1 MNMNDL
7 RLDYFIRQDLKL
19 YQHKEHFHFNTDT
32 RLLANFLKVNDQE
45 TVLDIGTN
53 NGALLLW
60 VDQFEVKK
68 LYGVEVLKEAY
79 DIARLNADTF
89 FQHEH
94 EIIHAPIQ
102 EVNVESVDVIIS
114 NPPFFTQKETHPN
127 VKMDMRQL
135 GRIEINLTLEEL
147 IKHANRLLKSNGR
160 FYFVHRPTRMQEIL
174 TTLNQYSFGAK
185 RVAFAYDKDHECKSI
200 LIEAIKERRC
210 NCQILPPIEI

>member
-1 MNMNDL
+1 MNDL
-7 RLDYFIRQDLKL
+7 RLDYFIRQDFKL

-135 GRIEINLTLEEL
+135 GRIEINLTLDEL
-147 IKHANRLLKSNGR
+147 IKHANRLLKR
-160 FYFVHRPTRMQEIL
+160 AL
-174 TTLNQYSFGAK
+174 
-185 RVAFAYDKDHECKSI
+185 
-200 LIEAIKERRC
+200 
-210 NCQILPPIEI
+210 

>member
-1 MNMNDL
+1 MNDL
-7 RLDYFIRQDLKL
+7 RLDYFIRQDFKL

-135 GRIEINLTLEEL
+135 GRIEINLTLDEL

-160 FYFVHRPTRMQEIL
+160 FYFVHRPNRFNDICKVLYKYHFQIQSMQ
-174 TTLNQYSFGAK
+174 
-185 RVAFAYDKDHECKSI
+185 VAYDQNVAKSL
-200 LIEAIKERRC
+200 LIEARKESGCDCKILQPYFIK
-210 NCQILPPIEI
+210 